1 MVLHGR
7 RAALDPLADRF
18 EADGLPLTY
27 FETDEA
33 SRTWQLEL
41 ILSGPPDLDALEL
54 GDLVAAV
61 EPLPERDW
69 VAESQRQLPP
79 VHAGRFYVHGSHDR
93 GTAPAGALA
102 LEIEAGPAFGSG
114 LHETTQGCLILLD
127 QVLRQR
133 SSSRPTSPVLSAP
146 RGGEGRS
153 CDDVNAPS
161 PPLGGERVGVKWRYE
176 NASKPNTAL
185 DLGCGSGVLALAYAK
200 ATRRPVLASDIDPPA
215 VHTTKENAALNRLAR
230 HVTAIQA
237 DGLHDRLLRRR
248 RFDPILANI
257 LARPLIRL
265 APGLARRL
273 APGGDLVLSGLL
285 RRQALPVLMAYRAR
299 GLRTM
304 RRLDR
309 GQWTSLW
316 LRKER

>member
-1 MVLHGR
+1 MLHGHR
-7 RAALDPLADRF
+7 TALDPLAERF
-18 EADGLPLTY
+18 EAEGLPLSY

-33 SRTWQLEL
+33 RQTWQMEL
-41 ILSGPPDLDALEL
+41 FLDRPQLLDEIEL
-54 GDLVAAV
+54 GDLIATV
-61 EPLPERDW
+61 EPLPEHDW

-79 VHAGRFYVHGSHDR
+79 VHAGRFYIHGSHDR

-127 QVLRQR
+127 QVLRRRTARR
-133 SSSRPTSPVLSAP
+133 S
-146 RGGEGRS
+146 
-153 CDDVNAPS
+153 
-161 PPLGGERVGVKWRYE
+161 
-176 NASKPNTAL
+176 AL

-200 ATRRPVLASDIDPPA
+200 ATRRPVLATDIDPPA
-215 VHTTKENAALNRLAR
+215 VTTTLENAELNGLAR
-230 HVTAIQA
+230 HVAAVQA
-237 DGLHDRLLRRR
+237 DGLDDRLLRRR

-265 APGLARRL
+265 APGLASRL
-273 APGGDLVLSGLL
+273 APGGDLILSGLL
-285 RRQALPVLMAYRAR
+285 RRQALPILMAYRR
-299 GLRTM
+299 QGLRTK

-309 GQWTSLW
+309 GPWTSLW